1 MLEVAAFVIPVLVVI
16 FTAALLNTWMKHRA
30 EARQERVRLLE
41 EALKNPSLDRA
52 TIESL
57 AFQLT
62 GARSPRQQPGR
73 SRLMAVI
80 LGVGWFSLFVGVVL
94 AILGKTTH
102 ESDMVAGGVITAV
115 AGFALM
121 TYPFAL
127 RELESRRAES

>member
-1 MLEVAAFVIPVLVVI
+1 MLEVATFVIPVLVVI
-16 FTAALLNTWMKHRA
+16 FSSGLLNAWMKQRA
-30 EARQERVRLLE
+30 EARRDRVRLLE

-80 LGVGWFSLFVGVVL
+80 LGIGWFGLFVGVVL
-94 AILGKTTH
+94 AVIGSMDRIHDLYY
-102 ESDMVAGGVITAV
+102 AGIITAV
-115 AGFALM
+115 ASFGMM

-127 RELESRRAES
+127 RELESRRADS